1 MKFIFIPLKEV
12 VHDKGPQMCSRKQQH
27 ETDWDFSCA
36 QNFHC
41 NLQEGECPQYER
53 EAWETSHS
61 LSKSKS
67 LGYQGPSSHPSK
79 GSLEVHREGD
89 LFEEDA

>member
-27 ETDWDFSCA
+27 ETDWDFYCA

-53 EAWETSHS
+53 EA
-61 LSKSKS
+61 
-67 LGYQGPSSHPSK
+67 
-79 GSLEVHREGD
+79 
-89 LFEEDA
+89 